1 MRIYLDGCDGAGKS
15 TLAKYL
21 SQRFKLDIFCL
32 TKDSEKSIDR
42 YKHLAKIENVVHDRT
57 FLSEVVYPKVFDRE
71 NWLSDDD
78 VCELLHESYDDG
90 IFVVCTAPNDRIKGR
105 IFDRHEFEFQEVMDN
120 LDYINSLYQEL
131 ARKYD
136 LLLVDTYVAPLQ
148 EIGDEIER
156 RLIENGKL

>member
-1 MRIYLDGCDGAGKS
+1 MKIYLDGCDGTGKS

-57 FLSEVVYPKVFDRE
+57 FLSEVVYPIVFGRE
-71 NWLSDDD
+71 NWLSEDDICD
-78 VCELLHESYDDG
+78 LLHEAFNDG
-90 IFVVCTAPNDRIKGR
+90 IIVICTASISVIRQRIL
-105 IFDRHEFEFQEVMDN
+105 DRHEFEFQEVMDN
-120 LDYINSLYQEL
+120 LDYINSLYQEI
-131 ARKYD
+131 ARKYN
-136 LLLVDTYVAPLQ
+136 LLIVDTYVTPLK